1 MAHVV
6 HRSREDRHG
15 RGAVESPQWGA
26 LSTNLRP
33 PMLTRRLQQA
43 TRCSCSCSFQSPVVT
58 RRQQQQQPR
67 HSRCRRDLSTRL
79 CDQCVNC
86 LQLVKVWKSL
96 SLCEMCIWV
105 CVWRISFHS
114 LQPATHTDT
123 ASSWR
128 VLKGLSLALSES
140 LTTGDEF
147 GLMRLPFTNGIF

>member
-6 HRSREDRHG
+6 HRRHG

-33 PMLTRRLQQA
+33 PMLTRSLQQA
-43 TRCSCSCSFQSPVVT
+43 TRCSCSFQSPVVT

-67 HSRCRRDLSTRL
+67 HSRCHRDLSTRL

-96 SLCEMCIWV
+96 SLHEMCACV
-105 CVWRISFHS
+105 CVCVTYLFP
-114 LQPATHTDT
+114 LTTHTDT